1 VNAGF
6 VLDRVAEVSDAG
18 KEGAI
23 AVEDGEG
30 EFGYGVDMMI
40 YCERFFRER
49 EGLSISAL
57 RTDHF

>member
-1 VNAGF
+1 M
-6 VLDRVAEVSDAG
+6 LDRVAEVSDAG
-18 KEGAI
+18 NEGAI

-40 YCERFFRER
+40 YCERFFTEG

>member
-1 VNAGF
+1 M
-6 VLDRVAEVSDAG
+6 LDRVAEVSDAG

-40 YCERFFRER
+40 YCERFFTEG